1 MTRPIDAADVARIS
15 AIEDP
20 VLRNLW
26 ITRSYADFSV
36 RLRAALQGDDHTW
49 CGFAVWASATAGQ
62 SIRRQELPV
71 TIVKLLDDSA
81 KHRKL
86 VDGTNRKLWWL
97 RLLFAAPLLA
107 TDDVVAALDDA
118 VDEVSVRL
126 GHGNKLVYDELAP
139 LFVAFLEAVEAG
151 RLDSADDVE
160 TVLGAAGL
168 DVADDVVEAFRW
180 YARAIA
186 AGSEVERARCVLA
199 GNVLAV
205 AHEQQRL
212 QDDIAA
218 SMDAGPASIAEL
230 LEPPR
235 HGKSGRKWHRHR
247 LLRGALVHV
256 ANNAWD
262 EIITELMMTLRV
274 PGACLRLDHD
284 IPVGVDGARFPTDL
298 ADLVRPVDPS
308 GPATVFGRWDR
319 THGTGRHDASR
330 DWEQLRSRMN
340 FIVNLFRA
348 RQQDRTMAV
357 APFTEAQLAAMDAGK
372 IPDPPLMPAR

>member
-1 MTRPIDAADVARIS
+1 
-15 AIEDP
+15 
-20 VLRNLW
+20 
-26 ITRSYADFSV
+26 
-36 RLRAALQGDDHTW
+36 
-49 CGFAVWASATAGQ
+49 
-62 SIRRQELPV
+62 
-71 TIVKLLDDSA
+71 LL
-81 KHRKL
+81 
-86 VDGTNRKLWWL
+86 DGTNRKLWLL
-97 RLLFAAPLLA
+97 RLLLAAPLLA

-118 VDEVSVRL
+118 VDEVSARL

-151 RLDSADDVE
+151 QLNSADDVE
-160 TVLGAAGL
+160 AILVATGL

-180 YARAIA
+180 YARAIG
-186 AGSEVERARCVLA
+186 AGSQVERARCVLA

-218 SMDAGPASIAEL
+218 SMDAGPASLAKL
-230 LEPPR
+230 LERPR
-235 HGKSGRKWHRHR
+235 HGTSGRKWHRHHP
-247 LLRGALVHV
+247 LRRALVHV

-284 IPVGVDGARFPTDL
+284 IPIGPDGMLFPTDL

-348 RQQDRTMAV
+348 RQQDATMAV
-357 APFTEAQLAAMDAGK
+357 APFTEAQLAALDAGK
-372 IPDPPLMPAR
+372 VPDPPLLPAR